1 MKTIKLV
8 NKIIDVEKSKVIYN
22 KPLDENWQ
30 DDWQVMAGEWSVE
43 DGCLVGV

>member
-22 KPLDENWQ
+22 KPL
-30 DDWQVMAGEWSVE
+30 VKIGKTI
-43 DGCLVGV
+43 GK